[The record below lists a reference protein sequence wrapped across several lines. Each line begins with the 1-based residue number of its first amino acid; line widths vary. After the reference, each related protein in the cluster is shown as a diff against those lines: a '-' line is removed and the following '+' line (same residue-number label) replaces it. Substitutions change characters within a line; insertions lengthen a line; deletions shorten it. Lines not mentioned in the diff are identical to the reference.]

1 MSKIAQSFSQ
11 KVMPKKL
18 VMGFL
23 VAAATVLVGTA
34 SVANA
39 TTGSG
44 YGGTDINVNV
54 NGSNNVV
61 HVIINYF
68 FG

>member
-1 MSKIAQSFSQ
+1 MKYLTQSLSQ
-11 KVMPKKL
+11 KAITSKL
-18 VMGFL
+18 MMGFL

-39 TTGSG
+39 ASGFG
-44 YGGTDINVNV
+44 YGGVNININNQGSGNV
-54 NGSNNVV
+54 IV
-61 HVIINYF
+61 VIINYF